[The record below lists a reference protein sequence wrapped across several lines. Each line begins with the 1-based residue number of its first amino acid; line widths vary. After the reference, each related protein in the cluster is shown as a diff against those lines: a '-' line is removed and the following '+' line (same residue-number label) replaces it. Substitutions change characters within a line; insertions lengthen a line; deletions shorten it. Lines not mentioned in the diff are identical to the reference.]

1 MLQKPSDLQKPPKL
15 RGLGVL
21 TEPEASADGEA
32 SADPKNQTALSLQK
46 PCRSLW
52 LLLEGLLQI
61 RKRRLAFWNSAE
73 AEWVCRSPLRR
84 SLSEASAEGLLRKR
98 RLA

>member
-32 SADPKNQTALSLQK
+32 SADPKTQTALSLQK

-73 AEWVCRSPLRR
+73 AEWVCRSLT
-84 SLSEASAEGLLRKR
+84 EASAEGLLRKR
-98 RLA
+98 RLALQCV